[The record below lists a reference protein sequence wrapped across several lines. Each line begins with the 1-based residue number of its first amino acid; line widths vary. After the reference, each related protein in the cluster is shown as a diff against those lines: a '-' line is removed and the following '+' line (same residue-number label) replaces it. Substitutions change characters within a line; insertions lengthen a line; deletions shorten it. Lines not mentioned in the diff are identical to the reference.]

1 MFTFDSKTMRT
12 LLVTFCVTAFLTSQV
27 FASTYYVDATF
38 GSDANSGLSPSQA
51 WQSLGKVNGTVRGA
65 GDDVLLRSGRI
76 FHDQSMSIGWSGTES
91 DWVNIGCFTVNTSG
105 TAAECSASDPKPEI
119 NGTLEPHCAQAD
131 TCVRNRSGA
140 VPSTEYGGLIE
151 VWGNYIAVRN
161 LTLRD
166 SGGRA
171 IALNSDVTQPR
182 HHFIVENI
190 VANHLSTDII
200 TIGTHYKHGI
210 VRNVTASEYGLCEL
224 YRYSQCIGVGWPGG
238 IVVFD
243 SPNSMILIENNL
255 VHDGFGEAY
264 DCLRSSHVVMR
275 GNRGG
280 NVHSNPYYLDHC
292 SNSVVENNIAWGDLS
307 GRWGANRAF
316 AGVNVHN
323 EDYGNLSTLRSS
335 INNIIRNNLIT
346 GVGYCLDSG
355 QFDGS
360 IQRGFQVG
368 FHFYGNTCVGLQRRN
383 VSIYS
388 TTNVDRI
395 LIQNNIFHSPGSME
409 GSCSVPNSSSIQF
422 ESNLWGDDGYASA
435 KCNSSTDLRQ
445 DPLLVNS
452 LASFAQL
459 NSTNLPRA
467 SSFALLT
474 NSPALGRGTPVNTG
488 GPLLIADLIPFDSLV
503 KDVRC
508 EVSAVGLLQDFYCVN
523 RKEPPSLGAL
533 DRAKYPPRPPV
544 VINSGG

>member
-1 MFTFDSKTMRT
+1 MLTFAGKSSRKVLTA
-12 LLVTFCVTAFLTSQV
+12 FCVGILLSAQAFAT
-27 FASTYYVDATF
+27 TYYVDDAL
-38 GSDANSGLSPSQA
+38 GSDANSGQSPSQA
-51 WQSLGKVNGTVRGA
+51 WKSLGKVTGSLSGTGH
-65 GDDVLLRSGRI
+65 DVLLRSGRV
-76 FHDQSMSIGWSGTES
+76 FHNQSLSIGWTGTEN
-91 DWVNIGCFTVNTSG
+91 DWINVSCYKVDTSG
-105 TAAECSASDPKPEI
+105 NAVECSAADTKPEI

-131 TCVRNRSGA
+131 TCVRNRYGA

-151 VWGNYIAVRN
+151 VWANYVAVRN

-171 IALNSDVTQPR
+171 VVLNSTLNEPR

-190 VANHLSTDII
+190 VANHLSTDIV

-292 SNSVVENNIAWGDLS
+292 SNSVVENNIAWGDL
-307 GRWGANRAF
+307 GGKWGANRAF
-316 AGVNVHN
+316 AGMNVHN

-335 INNIIRNNLIT
+335 TNNIIRNNLIT
-346 GVGYCLDSG
+346 GVGYCLDAG

-360 IQRGFQVG
+360 IQRGFKIG

-383 VSIYS
+383 VSVYP

-395 LIQNNIFHSPGSME
+395 LVQNNIFYSPGSME
-409 GSCSVPNSSSIQF
+409 GSCSVPNSSAIQF

-435 KCNSSTDLRQ
+435 KCNSSTDVRQ

-452 LASFAQL
+452 FASFAQL

-467 SSFALLT
+467 TNFALQA
-474 NSPALGRGTPVNTG
+474 NSPALSSGTPINLG
-488 GPLLIADLIPFDSLV
+488 GAYSMAELIPFNSLV

-508 EVSAVGLLQDFYCVN
+508 DVSAAGLLQDFYCVN
-523 RKEPPSLGAL
+523 RREPSSLGAL
-533 DRAKYPPRPPV
+533 DRSKYPPRAPV
-544 VINSGG
+544 VVSSGG